1 MIRRPATIISLGD
14 EEIQCFQ
21 HLLLRTLPV
30 DFDQLRLGDPA
41 ESYDEYALDDSSS
54 DGFGVSSDSD
64 GEFDH
69 NALPVSVPGSSCVKN
84 AAGFQ
89 RFVASTASAALPAP
103 STATLLHRTTDPT
116 EFSATT
122 TPQISTMLPRHRAGD
137 AMASASTT
145 TTTRWE
151 SGNNGLSSEKRRR
164 QGLSRPPGIVNGA

>member
-14 EEIQCFQ
+14 EEVQCFLQ

-41 ESYDEYALDDSSS
+41 ESYDEYTLDDSSS

-69 NALPVSVPGSSCVKN
+69 HAPSVSVPGSSCVRNN
-84 AAGFQ
+84 AGSQ
-89 RFVASTASAALPAP
+89 GFVASTAPAALPAP
-103 STATLLHRTTDPT
+103 LTATLLHRLTYPT

-145 TTTRWE
+145 RGE
-151 SGNNGLSSEKRRR
+151 SGNHSLSSKKRRR